1 MPTPPEDDPF
11 LILGLD
17 PAFEIE
23 SGDLNRAYL
32 TRVATLHPDA
42 AGTDADAARINDARR
57 ILEDLESRANALLR
71 HLGGPVKEDH
81 RELPPGFLTEILEA
95 REHMES
101 IIDTDDSEALTAF
114 AALAEDRRKHHV
126 DRVAGLFQ
134 DLSEPPTP
142 EALTQIRVELNA
154 WRYAERMI
162 EQLQP
167 EARSS

>member
-17 PAFEIE
+17 PEFEIE

-71 HLGGPVKEDH
+71 HLGGLSKEDH
-81 RELPPGFLTEILEA
+81 RELPPGFLMEILEA

-101 IIDTDDSEALTAF
+101 IINSDDAEALTAF
-114 AALAEDRRKHHV
+114 AALAEDRRKPSSSSAILSVLGCLV
-126 DRVAGLFQ
+126 DCMKVAAGGWTS
-134 DLSEPPTP
+134 LS
-142 EALTQIRVELNA
+142 
-154 WRYAERMI
+154 
-162 EQLQP
+162 
-167 EARSS
+167 SS

>member
-11 LILGLD
+11 RILGLD

-71 HLGGPVKEDH
+71 HL
-81 RELPPGFLTEILEA
+81 
-95 REHMES
+95 
-101 IIDTDDSEALTAF
+101 
-114 AALAEDRRKHHV
+114 
-126 DRVAGLFQ
+126 
-134 DLSEPPTP
+134 
-142 EALTQIRVELNA
+142 
-154 WRYAERMI
+154 
-162 EQLQP
+162 
-167 EARSS
+167 